1 MLERYLNQSVLEAGV
16 DEAGRGCL
24 AGPVVAAAVILQPGK
39 DLEWYEVLND
49 SKQLPENLRETL
61 RILIERDALAWGVGM
76 IMPEE
81 IDRINI
87 LNATFRAMHQA
98 VGRLSQSPEY
108 LLVDG
113 NRFPKYNTIP
123 HRCVIKGDATYL
135 SIAAASVLA
144 KTHRDSYMR
153 QLHEYYP
160 QYGWDRNKAYGTE
173 AHIEAIQ
180 KHGLSP
186 YHRKSFQVK
195 VQQLDIFSAIPE
207 Q

>member
-1 MLERYLNQSVLEAGV
+1 MLERYLNPDIIEAGI

-24 AGPVVAAAVILQPGK
+24 AGPVVAAAVILPPGK

-49 SKQLPENLRETL
+49 SKQLPEALRETL
-61 RILIERDALAWGVGM
+61 RILIERDAVAWGVGM
-76 IMPEE
+76 AMPEE

-87 LNATFRAMHQA
+87 LNATHRAMHEA
-98 VGRLSQSPEY
+98 VNRLPMEPGY

-113 NRFPKYNTIP
+113 NRFPKYKSIP
-123 HRCVIKGDATYL
+123 HRCIIKGDATYL
-135 SIAAASVLA
+135 SVAAASVLA

-160 QYGWDRNKAYGTE
+160 HYGWDRNKAYGTE
-173 AHIEAIQ
+173 AHIEAIRN
-180 KHGLSP
+180 HGLSP

-195 VQQLDIFSAIPE
+195 VQQLDIFE
-207 Q
+207 GEVL